1 MDNLKKLQDE
11 AAEIANR
18 IDAVRAM
25 ECESDADIAAR
36 DMDLTALVKRA
47 DDITGKIDF
56 ERKVAESA
64 TNIRS
69 VVDRCTP
76 AREQEE
82 TRQVARIEPI
92 TYSRKL
98 RAFDNPESAYRVGK
112 WLAGTFMGDA
122 DAKRWC
128 LDHGVES
135 RAMGE
140 STTAAGGFAVPEEMS
155 SQADPLGRN
164 LWRGSQRYAGRADGL
179 GYAAGAEAA
188 HRRDRRVDR
197 RKQRNLD
204 QRPDRHAGAAGR
216 QEACQRHPCCSR
228 AAA

>member
-98 RAFDNPESAYRVGK
+98 RAFDNHEACFPRAASGSRVRS
-112 WLAGTFMGDA
+112 LVTQN
-122 DAKRWC
+122 AKRWC

-135 RAMGE
+135 
-140 STTAAGGFAVPEEMS
+140 S
-155 SQADPLGRN
+155 RN
-164 LWRGSQRYAGRADGL
+164 G
-179 GYAAGAEAA
+179 
-188 HRRDRRVDR
+188 
-197 RKQRNLD
+197 
-204 QRPDRHAGAAGR
+204 
-216 QEACQRHPCCSR
+216 
-228 AAA
+228 

>member
-98 RAFDNPESAYRVGK
+98 
-112 WLAGTFMGDA
+112 AGVRQSR
-122 DAKRWC
+122 KC
-128 LDHGVES
+128 LPRRQV
-135 RAMGE
+135 
-140 STTAAGGFAVPEEMS
+140 
-155 SQADPLGRN
+155 
-164 LWRGSQRYAGRADGL
+164 AGRHVHG
-179 GYAAGAEAA
+179 
-188 HRRDRRVDR
+188 
-197 RKQRNLD
+197 
-204 QRPDRHAGAAGR
+204 
-216 QEACQRHPCCSR
+216 
-228 AAA
+228 

>member
-47 DDITGKIDF
+47 DEITGKINF

-64 TNIRS
+64 NNIRS

-155 SQADPLGRN
+155 SQLIRLVETYGVAP
-164 LWRGSQRYAGRADGL
+164 S
-179 GYAAGAEAA
+179 
-188 HRRDRRVDR
+188 VM
-197 RKQRNLD
+197 
-204 QRPDRHAGAAGR
+204 
-216 QEACQRHPCCSR
+216 
-228 AAA
+228 